1 MIMSNK
7 HTPGPWEV
15 SCSVQVVGASPGNR
29 CIVSQPFTDGTQGPV
44 IGLEAQI
51 ANANLIA
58 AAPDLLE
65 ALENILDNEKQSSFE
80 HWASATRPSGDCE
93 SVHSQWLESS
103 SYQDFLDLYGDEI
116 AAVSKARGQS

>member
-1 MIMSNK
+1 MSK

-29 CIVSQPFTDGTQGPV
+29 CIVAQPFTDGTQGPV
-44 IGLEAQI
+44 IAMEAQI

-65 ALENILDNEKQSSFE
+65 ALEELMKHYPYKTSII
-80 HWASATRPSGDCE
+80 ASNA
-93 SVHSQWLESS
+93 L
-103 SYQDFLDLYGDEI
+103 FAI
-116 AAVSKARGQS
+116 AKARGQS